1 MVIQRWQSVLLL
13 LAVIAMAVFCLTPFA
28 YYEPTD
34 EGTTS
39 MIMAKDAPVLLTVS
53 VLIAV
58 LLLLTIFMYKN
69 LRRQMTMTVLSMVL
83 IAAAIVTGIFIV
95 YNVYPDASFVIFGGI
110 MLLVVTLV
118 LALGAYRLMKSDWRK
133 LRSYDRL
140 R

>member
-28 YYEPTD
+28 YYGPTD
-34 EGTTS
+34 EGITA